1 MLGKTWACWR
11 CARERGKSGK
21 CICYLYF
28 LQCYKLEK
36 SKKHGET
43 GKQDMRTEAQLKSD
57 FSNTTPRA
65 VRLESPGTW
74 GQISANYV
82 HVKKTPS
89 LLCKSF
95 HSFCT
100 LFYSSALKHP
110 LILDHISKTHVL
122 SWDTFQQSAPVFP
135 PELLKGNFA
144 ISCWKPSEIPSGA
157 LHANIGYG
165 KNTISDLKGTKLL
178 VV

>member
-65 VRLESPGTW
+65 VRLESSVTW

-82 HVKKTPS
+82 HVKKPPPFSASPS
-89 LLCKSF
+89 TASALYFIHQHWNIPLSWITYPRPTSSHEIHSNKVLLCF
-95 HSFCT
+95 HQSCSKAT
-100 LFYSSALKHP
+100 LPS
-110 LILDHISKTHVL
+110 
-122 SWDTFQQSAPVFP
+122 PV
-135 PELLKGNFA
+135 GNHQKYHLEH
-144 ISCWKPSEIPSGA
+144 SMP
-157 LHANIGYG
+157 
-165 KNTISDLKGTKLL
+165 T
-178 VV
+178 